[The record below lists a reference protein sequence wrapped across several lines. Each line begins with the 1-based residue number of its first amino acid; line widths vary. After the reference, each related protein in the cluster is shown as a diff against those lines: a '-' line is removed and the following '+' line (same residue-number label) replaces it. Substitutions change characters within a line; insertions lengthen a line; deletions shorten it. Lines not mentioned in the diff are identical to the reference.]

1 MPQVKN
7 GRSHNEDAREISL
20 AAVEHWH
27 IDSTSLNVA
36 IHLHADRF
44 PANSAVPNQRSF
56 VLQAEQARQMIRDL
70 SAAVLALDLQ
80 RHAEQAVGLNDPLPC
95 VETPR
100 KAGRVRS
107 VAGTAQF
114 ASQ

>member
-7 GRSHNEDAREISL
+7 GRLHDEDARDISL
-20 AAVEHWH
+20 EPVQHWH

-36 IHLHADRF
+36 IHLHAERLSAN
-44 PANSAVPNQRSF
+44 PAVSSRHSF

-80 RHAEQAVGLNDPLPC
+80 RQVERAADLNDPLPC

-100 KAGRVRS
+100 RAGRVRDMIGAARS
-107 VAGTAQF
+107 
-114 ASQ
+114 ASL